1 MAEHHFQQDKE
12 IADFETLTLQQPHD
26 NEGEVVCTVLR
37 LKKEKRHPIAAL
49 HVHGFNDYCF
59 HQETAQRFD
68 EKGVDW
74 YGIDLRRSGRS
85 YRLHQK
91 FNGLNAME
99 EYFEDLHAAL
109 KVIKDEGATYILLM
123 GHSLGGLV
131 VSLFAAEN
139 SGKAL
144 FDAVFLNSP
153 FYEQNKDIVTKKVLI
168 PIVAL
173 FAKIFPKL
181 PVPGGFSKFYGPSLH
196 VNDKGEWDYN
206 LQWKPHVSAM
216 VHANWVKAVYQAQK
230 KLKQGLHIQEPVLV
244 MFPSKSVRGNKW
256 KDDFHF
262 GDAVVNVDDIAGL
275 VQHIHGS
282 VQIIV
287 VQNAKHDLFLSVP
300 EVRQKVIQLLFEWM
314 TPHSNKLLHRNKQQ

>member
-144 FDAVFLNSP
+144 YDAVFLNSP
-153 FYEQNKDIVTKKVLI
+153 FYEQNKDIVTKKLLI
-168 PIVAL
+168 PLVSML
-173 FAKIFPKL
+173 AKIFPKL

-196 VNDKGEWDYN
+196 VNDKG
-206 LQWKPHVSAM
+206 
-216 VHANWVKAVYQAQK
+216 
-230 KLKQGLHIQEPVLV
+230 
-244 MFPSKSVRGNKW
+244 
-256 KDDFHF
+256 
-262 GDAVVNVDDIAGL
+262 
-275 VQHIHGS
+275 
-282 VQIIV
+282 
-287 VQNAKHDLFLSVP
+287 
-300 EVRQKVIQLLFEWM
+300 
-314 TPHSNKLLHRNKQQ
+314 